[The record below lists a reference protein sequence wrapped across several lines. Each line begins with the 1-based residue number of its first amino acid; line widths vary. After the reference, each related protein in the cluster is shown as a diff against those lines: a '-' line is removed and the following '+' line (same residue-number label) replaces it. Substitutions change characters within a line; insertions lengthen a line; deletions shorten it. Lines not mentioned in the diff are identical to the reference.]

1 MFSYM
6 VKNHIE
12 IGGRA
17 LIFTHRKE
25 LLTQAG
31 GAFERFNLNPEYIE
45 AGKEPDLTK
54 NLHVS
59 MIETFHRRLDRY
71 RLFLDTRTMIIV
83 DECHINSF
91 TKVLENINSKE
102 TYVIGATAT
111 PYRKGK
117 SIPELKEFYQDI
129 VQNVNIKDL
138 IDRKFLAKPKSYG
151 VPIDMEKMKKKGDD
165 YDTSQYYQ
173 ENKMWTG
180 VLDNWERL
188 TPNTKTILFSSNVK
202 SSKEV
207 CAEFIKRGYDA
218 KHIDGA
224 TPKKEREEILKWFDE
239 SKNGVICNCGILTT
253 GYDQPDIE
261 TVILYR
267 ATTSLPLFLQM
278 CGRGSRVTETKKEF
292 NILDFGNNIKR
303 LGFWEQ
309 ERKWSLS
316 NDNKRS
322 SKESIA
328 PTKECLEC
336 EAILH
341 ASVMTCPY
349 CEYKF
354 KRKAKEV
361 KKAELKLLTY
371 NEIKSKINDGL
382 GISEMEEIRVA
393 KGYKVNWLVRQLENI
408 PQLEEYASLKGYKP
422 AWVRLTAKRMNLI

>member
-12 IGGRA
+12 KGGRA

-25 LLTQAG
+25 LLTQSG

-102 TYVIGATAT
+102 TYVIGVTAT

-218 KHIDGA
+218 KHIDGT

-253 GYDQPDIE
+253 GY
-261 TVILYR
+261 
-267 ATTSLPLFLQM
+267 
-278 CGRGSRVTETKKEF
+278 
-292 NILDFGNNIKR
+292 
-303 LGFWEQ
+303 
-309 ERKWSLS
+309 
-316 NDNKRS
+316 
-322 SKESIA
+322 
-328 PTKECLEC
+328 
-336 EAILH
+336 
-341 ASVMTCPY
+341 
-349 CEYKF
+349 
-354 KRKAKEV
+354 
-361 KKAELKLLTY
+361 
-371 NEIKSKINDGL
+371 
-382 GISEMEEIRVA
+382 
-393 KGYKVNWLVRQLENI
+393 
-408 PQLEEYASLKGYKP
+408 
-422 AWVRLTAKRMNLI
+422 